1 MARSDQI
8 RALFKAFMKRDDD
21 AFLSSAGELIEEER
35 QKGHAALA
43 DSLLRILN
51 NGAPK
56 PQAISIQNDV
66 PIDRERGL
74 PLAHI
79 ERPEFS
85 WERVIL
91 NQSLESTLK
100 DIATEY
106 RKREVFRTYGLE
118 MKKKVLFFGPPGCG
132 KTITA
137 RVLAGVLGLP
147 LVYVRFDSV
156 VSSYLG
162 ETAANLRKLF
172 DFVARGQWVVLF
184 DEFDAVGKG
193 RDNPYE
199 HGELKRVVNTLL
211 QLMDGF
217 RGDSLLIAA
226 TNHWNLLDSA
236 IWRRFDEICYF
247 DIPSNEERV
256 SIIIRLFTSFDH
268 RQVDIREIAGQLQ
281 GMTGDDIERICI
293 DAIKSSILNNRKDI
307 LQSDLAESLKK
318 HQSRLKLAK
327 KHKKNRGSERG
338 WDDAQRS

>member
-21 AFLSSAGELIEEER
+21 AFLGSARDLIEEER
-35 QKGHAALA
+35 QKGHSTLA
-43 DSLLRILN
+43 DSLQRILN
-51 NGAPK
+51 NGSVQQ
-56 PQAISIQNDV
+56 QAFKLPNDIPV
-66 PIDRERGL
+66 DRERGL

-79 ERPEFS
+79 EQPEFG

-91 NQSLESTLK
+91 KANLETTLK
-100 DIATEY
+100 DIVTEY
-106 RKREVFRTYGLE
+106 RKREVFRTYGLD
-118 MKKKVLFFGPPGCG
+118 MKKKILFFGPPGCG

-137 RVLAGVLGLP
+137 KVMAGVLGLP

-162 ETAANLRKLF
+162 ETAANLRKIF
-172 DFVARGQWVVLF
+172 DFVSRGQWVVLF
-184 DEFDAVGKG
+184 DEFDAIGKG

-226 TNHWNLLDSA
+226 TNHWDLLDSA

-247 DIPSNEERV
+247 DKPNKEERV
-256 SIIIRLFTSFDH
+256 SLLSRLFTSFDH
-268 RQVDIREIAGQLQ
+268 RQLDIRKVAQQLQ

-293 DAIKSSILNNRKDI
+293 DAIKISILDNRKEI
-307 LQSDLAESLKK
+307 LQSDLEDALKK
-318 HQSRLKLAK
+318 HKSRLSLARNK
-327 KHKKNRGSERG
+327 KTNKRREKGQGNG
-338 WDDAQRS
+338 